1 MGAKPTEPNT
11 RGASPISALQRK
23 DMPRLVV
30 YPAASSLDSPDA
42 RGYETSLAHDIE
54 HEVTVV
60 RESQR
65 AFKLPRQPMLQNGF
79 PIYIHPSWPP
89 YTAYNIVKNVVL
101 ESRALVQPLSLSM
114 SQWRLA
120 SGQDCQS

>member
-1 MGAKPTEPNT
+1 MSPTPNQLFVWLVAFA
-11 RGASPISALQRK
+11 RWERN
-23 DMPRLVV
+23 RLNLILAVLRLFPL
-30 YPAASSLDSPDA
+30 YSPDA